1 MNEYRAYMVGHDGRI
16 KSSRAFVW
24 ENNSDAVAW
33 AEQLVDDH
41 DIELWSGERFVKRLN
56 AGSGPGAVSHEVIDG
71 KMVQEARP
79 PQFAPWHRHG
89 TTQRTSA

>member
-24 ENNSDAVAW
+24 ENDSDAVAW

-56 AGSGPGAVSHEVIDG
+56 AGSGRVRSP
-71 KMVQEARP
+71 MR
-79 PQFAPWHRHG
+79 
-89 TTQRTSA
+89 